1 MEDDSIK
8 KLLFNQIEFFVK
20 DLEDIAKRVPL
31 DKELVKYSEGKLNGC
46 IDAYF
51 KLFPCLSIP
60 ESLWNNIVHAWG
72 LAKKE
77 KEEGENEGQ

>member
-20 DLEDIAKRVPL
+20 DLEDVAKRVPL
-31 DKELVKYSEGKLNGC
+31 DKELVNYSEGKLNGC

-51 KLFPCLSIP
+51 KLFPCASIP
-60 ESLWNNIVHAWG
+60 KSLWDDIVHVRG
-72 LAKKE
+72 LVNKKKE
-77 KEEGENEGQ
+77 ERE